1 MDCVAV
7 GDDVAVEIGR
17 LMKCRP
23 TFHVKRDIAIISP
36 GHGTINDLRKLRA
49 SVRAKKVVWII
60 PYDRAAAETVY
71 RAAGERRDSIVDL
84 KLFRTRD
91 GKRPERPTEAVRYM
105 LHPDPV
111 RAYGAP

>member
-7 GDDVAVEIGR
+7 GNDVAVEIGR
-17 LMKCRP
+17 MMKCAADVR
-23 TFHVKRDIAIISP
+23 VRRDLAIISP

-49 SVRAKKVVWII
+49 SVRAKKVVWIV

-71 RAAGERRDSIVDL
+71 RAGAERRDSFVDL
-84 KLFRTRD
+84 RLFPTRD
-91 GKRPERPTEAVRYM
+91 GRKPRSNAEVVRYM